1 MKPYEF
7 QVRVEPRTTPGFE
20 RSKEYPF
27 EPRKVE
33 RTVYDLKVTDS
44 RNAKLLVFSNQGY
57 ENRQDARDLA
67 VKLFAGRPAL
77 LVVLEA
83 NGLTVAEE
91 LQLDAL

>member
-1 MKPYEF
+1 MSAYEF
-7 QVRVEPRTTPGFE
+7 QVRVEPSE
-20 RSKEYPF
+20 RAFGSNVNPQI
-27 EPRKVE
+27 

-57 ENRQDARDLA
+57 ENRQEARDLA

-91 LQLDAL
+91 LMLDAL